1 MMIAV
6 RAQKAPIRTGEESMS
21 GRIGT
26 ARTDLSPKG
35 SVQVGGEL
43 WSAELEDDRE
53 RVPMGSRV
61 QVVRV
66 EGLRIIVRKAE

>member
-6 RAQKAPIRTGEESMS
+6 RAQKTPIRTGEESMN
-21 GRIGT
+21 GRLGL

-43 WSAELEDDRE
+43 WSAELDDESTSLPLGTRI
-53 RVPMGSRV
+53 

-66 EGLRIIVRKAE
+66 DGLRLIVRKAD